1 MKKKLVI
8 VTTDME
14 IELAMFVDATKL
26 TNTREAIAEARDRYY
41 YGGEHRSQLFDDVL
55 AETMNDYGIDFEIVE
70 HEEM

>member
-1 MKKKLVI
+1 MNKKLVI

-26 TNTREAIAEARDRYY
+26 TDTKEAIEKSRNRYY
-41 YGGEHRSQLFDDVL
+41 DGKYHSELFDDVL
-55 AETMNDYGIDFEIVE
+55 SDTMKEYGIDFEIIE

>member
-14 IELAMFVDATKL
+14 IELAMFVDASKL

-41 YGGEHRSQLFDDVL
+41 YGGEHRS
-55 AETMNDYGIDFEIVE
+55 
-70 HEEM
+70 

>member
-8 VTTDME
+8 VITDME

-26 TNTREAIAEARDRYY
+26 TNAREAIAEARDRYY
-41 YGGEHRSQLFDDVL
+41 YGGGYRSQLFDDVL
-55 AETMNDYGIDFEIVE
+55 SDVMNKYNIEFEIVE